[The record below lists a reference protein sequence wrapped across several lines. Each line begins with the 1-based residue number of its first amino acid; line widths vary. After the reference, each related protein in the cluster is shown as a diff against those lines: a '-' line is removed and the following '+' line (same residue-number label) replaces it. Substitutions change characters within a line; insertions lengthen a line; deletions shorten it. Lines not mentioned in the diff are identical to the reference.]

1 MNSNLVNLDLTSLEK
16 AIVSLTQLAQRVA
29 DEDFMS
35 KQDQVVRFGLQA
47 GLIQRLE
54 FTYEICWKMMKRWLE
69 INVTSNSVDG
79 VTRRELFRL
88 AAENRLIEDVETWM
102 TYNAARNQTS
112 HQYDS
117 ALAEDT
123 LNLISDF
130 ARAAQHLLD
139 NLKAR
144 ND

>member
-1 MNSNLVNLDLTSLEK
+1 MDSHPTKLDLSSLEK
-16 AIVSLTQLAQRVA
+16 AIASITLLHQRVA
-29 DEDFMS
+29 DERFMS
-35 KQDQVVRFGLQA
+35 MQDQVVRLGLQA
-47 GLIQRLE
+47 GLIQNLE
-54 FTYEICWKMMKRWLE
+54 FTYELCWKMMKRWLE
-69 INVTSNSVDG
+69 INVTPNSIDG

-88 AAENRLIEDVETWM
+88 AAENRLIDSVEDWM

-117 ALAEDT
+117 ALAEET
-123 LNLISDF
+123 LALISDF
-130 ARAAQHLLD
+130 ARAARQLLD